1 MHMYARLANPLEL
14 DNFFLFGARGVGKT
28 TLLSTFFK
36 EKKVLRVDLLLAEE
50 EERFSGHPDQLK
62 ELIAADSAIEWVVID
77 EIQKIPKLL
86 DIVHS
91 IIETKENKVKF
102 ALTGSSAK
110 KLKRGSANLLAGRAL
125 INNLFPLTFL
135 EMGEAFD
142 LEAALSFGLLPK
154 IVNTENS
161 LHKSEIL
168 KSYTQAYL
176 KEEVWAEQMVK
187 NLAPFRKFLEVAAQM
202 NTEIINYSKI
212 ARTIGVATHTVQGY
226 FQILEDTLLAHILEP
241 FNTSVRKR
249 LISAPKFYFFDIGVK
264 RALDRTINQTV
275 VAGTYEYGRAFEH
288 FIITQLI
295 ALNSYYRSDFRFG
308 YLKTKDGLEI
318 DLIIE
323 RPGQSLVLLE
333 IKSSINVDKS
343 DLLGLRSVVKDFPG
357 AVFLCACQDK
367 LARRMENIYIL
378 PWKKAIEKIFN
389 NGELG

>member
-1 MHMYARLANPLEL
+1 MYMYTRLANPLEL
-14 DNFFLFGARGVGKT
+14 DSFFLFGARGVGKT
-28 TLLSTFFK
+28 TLLSIFFDT
-36 EKKVLRVDLLLAEE
+36 KKVLRVDLLLAEE
-50 EERFSGHPDQLK
+50 EERFSAHPDQLK
-62 ELIAADSAIEWVVID
+62 ELVSADSTIEWVIID

-91 IIETKENKVKF
+91 MIETKGNKVKF

-135 EMGEAFD
+135 EIGEAFN
-142 LEAALSFGLLPK
+142 LELALNFGLLPK
-154 IVNTENS
+154 IVITENA
-161 LHKSEIL
+161 LHRTEIL

-187 NLAPFRKFLEVAAQM
+187 NLVPFRKFLEVAAQM

-212 ARTIGVATHTVQGY
+212 ARMIGVTTHTVQGY

-241 FNTSVRKR
+241 FSTSVRKL
-249 LISAPKFYFFDIGVK
+249 LISAPKFYLFDIGVK
-264 RALDRTINQTV
+264 RALDRTINQTI

-288 FIITQLI
+288 FIITQFI
-295 ALNSYYRSDFRFG
+295 ALNSYYRTDFRFG

-323 RPGQSLVLLE
+323 RPGRPLVLLE
-333 IKSSINVDKS
+333 IKSSERVDES
-343 DLLGLRSVVKDFPG
+343 DLFGLRSIAKDFPG
-357 AVFLCACQDK
+357 AIFLCMCQDTV
-367 LARRMENIYIL
+367 ARRVENIDIL
-378 PWKKAIEKIFN
+378 PWKNAIKKIFN
-389 NGELG
+389 NGDS